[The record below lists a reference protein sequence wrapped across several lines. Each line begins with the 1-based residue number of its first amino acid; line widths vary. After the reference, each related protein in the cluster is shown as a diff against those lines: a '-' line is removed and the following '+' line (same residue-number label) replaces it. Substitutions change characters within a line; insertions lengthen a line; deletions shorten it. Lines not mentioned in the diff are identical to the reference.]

1 MNLPALQPWE
11 HFSTASG
18 FHLALTLAAWTL
30 ADRLAQRLGRP
41 ALLNP
46 VVVSALTIVIALL
59 SMRESYD
66 AYFAGSQLIH
76 ALLGPATIALALP
89 LYAHRRRIADNWVPV
104 VAALVAG
111 VFTAIVV
118 AIGTGLVLGVS
129 ADTLRTL
136 AARAA
141 TAPVAMAIT
150 EQLRGI
156 ASLAAVMAV
165 ATGMLGAMIAIPL
178 LRRCRIGSP
187 AAIGLALGTIS
198 HGIGTARALQE
209 DDETGAFAALAMALA
224 APIATVMVPTLVTV
238 IG

>member
-1 MNLPALQPWE
+1 MNLTTLPPWE
-11 HFSTASG
+11 SFASASG

-30 ADRLAQRLGRP
+30 ADGLARRFGRP
-41 ALLNP
+41 AWLNP
-46 VVVSALTIVIALL
+46 VVVSAVIIVVALL
-59 SMRESYD
+59 ALRESYER
-66 AYFAGSQLIH
+66 YFAASQLIH

-104 VAALVAG
+104 VVALVTG
-111 VFTAIVV
+111 VITAIAV
-118 AIGTGLVLGVS
+118 AIGIGLALGVS
-129 ADTLRTL
+129 SDTLRTL

-150 EQLRGI
+150 GPLGGI

-187 AAIGLALGTIS
+187 AAIGLAIGTVS

-209 DDETGAFAALAMALA
+209 SEEMGAFAALAMALA
-224 APIATVMVPTLVTV
+224 APIATVLVPALVMALA
-238 IG
+238 